1 MTTDRDATGKPSSGR
16 VLFDECVPLR
26 LLRELPDIDASHAIT
41 EGWAGQR
48 NGALLDV
55 MLAAGFRTL
64 ITVDRNLH
72 FQQNV
77 AVSGIAVIVLHAR
90 SNRASDLAPLIP
102 AILEALAGA
111 KSGSVAH
118 VGV

>member
-1 MTTDRDATGKPSSGR
+1 VTTDRDATGKPSSGR
-16 VLFDECVPLR
+16 
-26 LLRELPDIDASHAIT
+26 
-41 EGWAGQR
+41 
-48 NGALLDV
+48 
-55 MLAAGFRTL
+55 
-64 ITVDRNLH
+64 
-72 FQQNV
+72 
-77 AVSGIAVIVLHAR
+77 VLHAR